1 MSSRDFMEYFRPR
14 TAAML
19 DALRELVEHESPSR
33 NKPALDLL
41 AAKLAARLE
50 SLGGVVRVLS
60 NDAGGNHVKARFDRD
75 ADASKPPALLLCHFD
90 TVWPIGTIG
99 QRPFRVS
106 EGRAYG
112 PGTFDM
118 KASLVL
124 VAEAIEAI
132 QTLRRAMPRPIVVMF
147 TSDEEIGSPTSR
159 ALIEAEAKAAAYAL
173 VLESPLAGGRLKT
186 ARKGVGGFTITVTGK
201 AAHAGIEPEKGA
213 SAIVEL
219 AHQIVAI
226 QSLADPAAGTALNI
240 GTITGGTTPNVVPEK
255 ASAVLDVRV
264 TAASEAA
271 RIERALQALR
281 PVTTGTSLA
290 VSGRF
295 NRPPMER
302 TEAIAS
308 LFEKARAIGQTL
320 GMELTE
326 GATGGASDGN
336 FTAASGTPTLDG
348 LGALGAG
355 AHAENEHIVVDS
367 LPERAALLASL
378 LLGL

>member
-1 MSSRDFMEYFRPR
+1 
-14 TAAML
+14 ML
-19 DALRELVEHESPSR
+19 VALRGWVEHESPSR
-33 NKPALDLL
+33 DKPALDLL
-41 AAKLAARLE
+41 AEKLAARLE
-50 SLGGVVRVLS
+50 SLGGDVQVLS
-60 NDAGGNHVKARFDRD
+60 SDVGGNHVRAHFELN
-75 ADASKPPALLLCHFD
+75 ANSGKPPALVLCHFD
-90 TVWPIGTIG
+90 TVWPIGTVAR
-99 QRPFRVS
+99 RPFRV
-106 EGRAYG
+106 EEDRAYG
-112 PGTFDM
+112 PGAFDM

-132 QTLRRAMPRPIVVMF
+132 QTLWLAMPRPLVVMF

-159 ALIEAEAKAAAYAL
+159 ALIEAEAREAAYAL

-186 ARKGVGGFTITVTGK
+186 ARKGVGGFTLTVNGK

-213 SAIVEL
+213 SAIIEL
-219 AHQIVAI
+219 AHQILSI
-226 QSLADPAAGTALNI
+226 QNLADLKAGTTLNV
-240 GTITGGTTPNVVPEK
+240 GTVSGGTTLNVVPEQ
-255 ASAVLDVRV
+255 AIAAIDVRV

-271 RIERALQALR
+271 RIEAALGSLR
-281 PVTTGTSLA
+281 PVTPGTALA

-302 TEAIAS
+302 TEAIAA

-320 GMELTE
+320 GMELAE

-336 FTAASGTPTLDG
+336 FTAAVGTPTLDG
-348 LGALGAG
+348 LGVEGAG
-355 AHAENEHIVVDS
+355 AHAECEQIRVDS